1 MSKLRE
7 LFEGMVCGLGW
18 AVVFVFLL
26 QVFGIVEVLLY
37 IGPAASVQVEQQP
50 RKTWT

>member
-1 MSKLRE
+1 MRALHEFLKGFAS
-7 LFEGMVCGLGW
+7 GLGW
-18 AVVFVFLL
+18 VVIFVTLL
-26 QVFGIVEVLLY
+26 QAVGLVDVLIY